1 MNEGDQISLSDL
13 AKLGSSRGT
22 DLDRIFAR
30 LSPSQQKSFLDEI
43 LPMLRFSGGLEQTAN
58 DFAKTTGYGGRLG
71 MEIPVGKDNVG
82 FGVTGSGFK
91 MKTPFGAA
99 GKSDLTGGDVYYNTG
114 PHQLSASYQ
123 KMGVT
128 PAGEP
133 MRNLVNLL
141 YKYKF

>member
-13 AKLGSSRGT
+13 AKLGSSKGR

-43 LPMLRFSGGLEQTAN
+43 LPMLRISGGLEQTGN
-58 DFAKTTGYGGRLG
+58 DFAKATGYGGRLG

-82 FGVTGSGFK
+82 FGVAGSGSK
-91 MKTPFGAA
+91 VKTPYGTFSQ
-99 GKSDLTGGDVYYNTG
+99 SDLTGGDVYYNTG

-123 KMGVT
+123 KRGAT